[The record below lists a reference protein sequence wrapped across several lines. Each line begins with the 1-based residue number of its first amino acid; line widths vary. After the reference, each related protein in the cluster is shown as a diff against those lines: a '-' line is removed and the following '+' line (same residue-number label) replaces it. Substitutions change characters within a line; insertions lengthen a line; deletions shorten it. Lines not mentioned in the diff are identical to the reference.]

1 MRRLSHIDH
10 TFLWFGIALFF
21 KFLLFDLLW
30 SIPTTFA
37 SFSTI
42 EFYATKIIATLLLLV
57 PYRFFRLWKTQI
69 IVMLLTDMLLVAN
82 LMYFRTYYTA
92 IPLSSY
98 SLSGNLADFT
108 GSVYDSFRWY
118 DVFFPLSTV
127 ACIPLALRRRHTHQ
141 RTSYRCYGTLLGIAI
156 VLFAAIT
163 LLKGGFSAAYKAVR
177 QDAYMCASTTSMYTV
192 FGDMCHDLMSR
203 KQTLTPETRQEIEEW
218 LSRKPAHRTLPDSIG
233 TRNNCIVIL
242 AESLES
248 WVLETEVE
256 GQEITPCLNKL
267 LKDST
272 TLYAPRV
279 LTQVKG
285 GRSIDAQLMLCA
297 GLLPIESG
305 TYSSL
310 YPDHTYHTLQKA
322 MHRKKASRNYL
333 LTIDKVSTWNQGV
346 IAYSFGTDTII
357 AYHDF
362 KLEEAF
368 GTHKRTGDGAFLA
381 QCRRKI
387 ENGEIWKKGE
397 NVYMQLVTYSG
408 HAPFKLP
415 EELKEVSFSP
425 AIPQKMNDYM
435 TTAHYTDKAIGRFVE
450 FLKTLPQYDETLI
463 VITGDHEGL
472 AAHREELC
480 NAPGG
485 KGIVSDKTFTPF
497 IVVNSPVGMRYDKVM
512 GQIDMYP
519 TLLNLL
525 RLDDY
530 CWSGLGQS
538 IFDPSKKGFAVSPQL
553 KVEGESVTPQEVAYA
568 QKAYEI
574 SDCMIQFDYL
584 GRYAGKE

>member
-1 MRRLSHIDH
+1 
-10 TFLWFGIALFF
+10 
-21 KFLLFDLLW
+21 
-30 SIPTTFA
+30 P
-37 SFSTI
+37 
-42 EFYATKIIATLLLLV
+42 
-57 PYRFFRLWKTQI
+57 
-69 IVMLLTDMLLVAN
+69 
-82 LMYFRTYYTA
+82 
-92 IPLSSY
+92 
-98 SLSGNLADFT
+98 
-108 GSVYDSFRWY
+108 
-118 DVFFPLSTV
+118 
-127 ACIPLALRRRHTHQ
+127 ALRRRQTRE
-141 RTSYRCYGTLLGIAI
+141 RTSYRRYAVLSGIAI
-156 VLFAAIT
+156 VLFAATT

-203 KQTLTPETRQEIEEW
+203 KQTLTPETRQQIEAW
-218 LSRKPAHRTLPDSIG
+218 LSRKPVHRALPDSIG

-256 GQEITPCLNKL
+256 GQEITPCLNRL
-267 LKDST
+267 IKDST

-415 EELKEVSFSP
+415 EELKEVRFSP

-435 TTAHYTDKAIGRFVE
+435 TTARYTDKAIGRFVE
-450 FLKTLPQYDETLI
+450 YLKTLPQYAETLI

-472 AAHREELC
+472 ASHREELC

-485 KGIVSDKTFTPF
+485 KGVVSDKTFTPF

-553 KVEGESVTPQEVAYA
+553 KVEGESVTPQEAAYA
-568 QKAYEI
+568 QEAYEI
-574 SDCMIQFDYL
+574 SDRMIQFDYL
-584 GRYAGKE
+584 GRYAGE